1 VAHFHYAWTLF
12 LFGPEDEATE
22 AHKRLAEFA
31 PYGAG
36 YLDLRKHYMMD
47 LQDIKSCLVLE

>member
-47 LQDIKSCLVLE
+47 LQDI